1 MNRLTRAMLRA
12 GTVVVAAVAVV
23 TGVGAAAAIA
33 HPLGNFTVNR
43 YTGSLVSPDHVLLDH
58 VLDFAEIPTAQFGDQ
73 IKSLPELAARE
84 CDSERHNLA
93 VTVAGD
99 RVALRSLS
107 ARGSLGTGQ
116 ANLPLLRVECLL
128 RGDFPA
134 LRGSTD
140 VTVVDT
146 SAGRQIGWREM
157 TARADKTTMVHSD
170 VSTDTIS
177 ARLSS
182 YPRDLLSSPLDQRS
196 AALVVRPGGPPG
208 TLETSTGGPPATDEA
223 SGVNRF
229 TEWIAGLLDE
239 PGTGIAALTLLAA
252 LALGATHAV
261 APGHGKTVMAFY
273 LVDQHRRSVRT
284 AFSVGLTV
292 TLAHTASV
300 LGLGLLITAGSTL
313 FSFDRIYPWLT
324 AASGVL
330 ILVLGVALLRAALR
344 GKPAHDARARPCAR
358 SRARPRSTGARSCA
372 RGYRAGF
379 EALQCDHARDR
390 RRAGAESV
398 GSHHPAG
405 CDRCRPALVRCTGC
419 AGVRRGDG
427 ADTHGGRSARIGAD
441 PAVAGPHRTQHKPV
455 GASGQGGPRVRRG
468 RRSVPGRRRTG
479 VARGTD
485 HLIAAGG
492 AVIRRRRRRG
502 ARLPSWRREVRPAGR
517 TGGDGGSTDMAV
529 PISEGPISEGPIS
542 DRLDNDRPGGGAGSP
557 TATAL
562 TLDINGAPH
571 RLTLDNRTSLL
582 DALRDHLGLTGSKKG
597 CDHGQCGACTVLVDG
612 RRVNSCLLLAVA
624 AQGRRS
630 PRSRGSPTATAAPD
644 AAGLPRAGRVPVRL
658 LHAGPDLFRGRRCS
672 TRPTPAGRARSPRR
686 VERVDGGARSTRRG
700 ARADERQPVPVR
712 RLRQHRA
719 RRSRRGERSGGR

>member
-1 MNRLTRAMLRA
+1 MIRVDALTELGHYRAQLTALRQADRRQPGVPVFARYSYAEELRGRIPRAESLLRRALHSSTVRTDQAYLLTLLADLQRRSGHLDAAGALISQALTAVPDYVPALASRARLMVARHELPKAVRAWKDVTSRLALPEYLLELGELYEATGHPSRAHQQFHVLQATKMLLAANGVRVDLETALYEADHGSPAAALDAARDEWSRRHSVQVADALAWALHVNGRDEAAIRLSRFATRMNTPAAMLWVHRGRIEAALGRDAAATTDIRRGLALDPGALSLAGRPGPDRSHIAGGIPMNRLTRAMLRA

-252 LALGATHAV
+252 LAL
-261 APGHGKTVMAFY
+261 
-273 LVDQHRRSVRT
+273 
-284 AFSVGLTV
+284 V
-292 TLAHTASV
+292 T
-300 LGLGLLITAGSTL
+300 
-313 FSFDRIYPWLT
+313 
-324 AASGVL
+324 
-330 ILVLGVALLRAALR
+330 R
-344 GKPAHDARARPCAR
+344 GG
-358 SRARPRSTGARSCA
+358 ARPR
-372 RGYRAGF
+372 
-379 EALQCDHARDR
+379 QDRDGLLSGR
-390 RRAGAESV
+390 PAPQIRTHRVLGGPDRDAGAHRISA
-398 GSHHPAG
+398 GS
-405 CDRCRPALVRCTGC
+405 RPADH
-419 AGVRRGDG
+419 RR
-427 ADTHGGRSARIGAD
+427 
-441 PAVAGPHRTQHKPV
+441 
-455 GASGQGGPRVRRG
+455 
-468 RRSVPGRRRTG
+468 
-479 VARGTD
+479 
-485 HLIAAGG
+485 
-492 AVIRRRRRRG
+492 
-502 ARLPSWRREVRPAGR
+502 
-517 TGGDGGSTDMAV
+517 
-529 PISEGPISEGPIS
+529 
-542 DRLDNDRPGGGAGSP
+542 
-557 TATAL
+557 
-562 TLDINGAPH
+562 
-571 RLTLDNRTSLL
+571 L
-582 DALRDHLGLTGSKKG
+582 DAL
-597 CDHGQCGACTVLVDG
+597 LV
-612 RRVNSCLLLAVA
+612 R
-624 AQGRRS
+624 
-630 PRSRGSPTATAAPD
+630 
-644 AAGLPRAGRVPVRL
+644 
-658 LHAGPDLFRGRRCS
+658 PDL
-672 TRPTPAGRARSPRR
+672 
-686 VERVDGGARSTRRG
+686 
-700 ARADERQPVPVR
+700 PVA
-712 RLRQHRA
+712 H
-719 RRSRRGERSGGR
+719 RGERRAHPRTGSGAAACRAARKISA

>member
-344 GKPAHDARARPCAR
+344 GKSAHDHGHGHAHGHGHGHGHEHGGHGHVHGDTAPGSRRSSVITLGIAGGLVPSPSALIILLAATAVGRPWFGALAVLAFGVGMALTLMAAGLLASGLTQR
-358 SRARPRSTGARSCA
+358 LQALTVRSTSQWARLV
-372 RGYRAGF
+372 RAGL
-379 EALQCDHARDR
+379 AY
-390 RRAGAESV
+390 G
-398 GSHHPAG
+398 
-405 CDRCRPALVRCTGC
+405 
-419 AGVRRGDG
+419 
-427 ADTHGGRSARIGAD
+427 
-441 PAVAGPHRTQHKPV
+441 
-455 GASGQGGPRVRRG
+455 
-468 RRSVPGRRRTG
+468 
-479 VARGTD
+479 
-485 HLIAAGG
+485 AAGG
-492 AVIRRRRRRG
+492 VC
-502 ARLPSWRREVRPAGR
+502 LV
-517 TGGDGGSTDMAV
+517 
-529 PISEGPISEGPIS
+529 
-542 DRLDNDRPGGGAGSP
+542 GAGLVLR
-557 TATAL
+557 AAL
-562 TLDINGAPH
+562 TI
-571 RLTLDNRTSLL
+571 
-582 DALRDHLGLTGSKKG
+582 
-597 CDHGQCGACTVLVDG
+597 
-612 RRVNSCLLLAVA
+612 
-624 AQGRRS
+624 
-630 PRSRGSPTATAAPD
+630 
-644 AAGLPRAGRVPVRL
+644 
-658 LHAGPDLFRGRRCS
+658 
-672 TRPTPAGRARSPRR
+672 
-686 VERVDGGARSTRRG
+686 
-700 ARADERQPVPVR
+700 
-712 RLRQHRA
+712 
-719 RRSRRGERSGGR
+719 